1 MNWCYVKET
10 WEGFEL
16 NQIIMSLRALE
27 QFLMVGKTLFKS
39 YERWALGIG
48 QPEVVTVTKIGGHLP
63 EVLMVGQL
71 SSELALLIK
80 YE

>member
-27 QFLMVGKTLFKS
+27 QFLMISLFKS

-48 QPEVVTVTKIGGHLP
+48 QPEVVTVTK
-63 EVLMVGQL
+63 L

-80 YE
+80 YRQDLGASAS

>member
-16 NQIIMSLRALE
+16 NQITMSLRALE
-27 QFLMVGKTLFKS
+27 QFLMIGKTLFKS

-48 QPEVVTVTKIGGHLP
+48 QPEVVTVTKIGGASAR
-63 EVLMVGQL
+63 GSDGGAAQL
-71 SSELALLIK
+71 RAGLVDQI
-80 YE
+80 